1 MRSALIRDAHR
12 QWRAPALAA
21 VVLCVMLIA
30 GGDLAVQDASAAK
43 KRKPAAAQCPAGTT
57 PIVTKR
63 GRKAVLKRDR
73 RGRLRCRDVKRSSLR
88 RPAKTPTMQI
98 GQVADV
104 LDSVADINPKAFTRL
119 ERALGRRRADHL
131 MKIALTAWR
140 KTAGAAGAASETE
153 TFSAGGADGKA
164 TFNLEKVEGDRS
176 GFRATASAEMKATR
190 EDVMKFGSE
199 LKDKLPADVTGARAK
214 VDVSF
219 EDLAASCP
227 NEKGAVPGKLR
238 GKGTITVTV
247 ERSGGPPIDVKLS
260 ADVNTTYTAEVGADG
275 KVSSINDVDVQ
286 TTFQTGGS
294 GKSTETYR
302 GRVSGSG
309 FGTDGILDAPSGGTG
324 AAIERDVGH
333 LDPNSGGVFGP
344 HGSWRYGRGFPTSD
358 LRTVDNVKA
367 MAATSIATNVL
378 TLAALEYLRKVTL
391 ERIEKSPCG
400 YTVEVDIASR
410 TVTAAYEAVG
420 TLKFSVVTRAVPG
433 SATRWTGTAPAL
445 FADLSFTAKSECVM
459 HTPVNTA
466 GTFTVDLERLPSGNL
481 KVTWSA
487 FPETSASIDCPP
499 DGSDPP
505 YDPPPIPGMTG
516 PSLLGVTPTTF
527 ELPASGGAQVISG
540 GIDAGGG
547 DGFFDS
553 GSLLVSPKS

>member
-1 MRSALIRDAHR
+1 MRAL
-12 QWRAPALAA
+12 ALAA

-30 GGDLAVQDASAAK
+30 GGDVAVQDASAAK
-43 KRKPAAAQCPAGTT
+43 KRKPTAAQCPAGTT

-73 RGRLRCRDVKRSSLR
+73 RGRLRCRDVKRSNLR
-88 RPAKTPTMQI
+88 RPAKTPTKQV

-119 ERALGRRRADHL
+119 ERALGRRRADRL
-131 MKIALTAWR
+131 MKLALRAWR
-140 KTAGAAGAASETE
+140 PTAGAATETQ

-176 GFRATASAEMKATR
+176 GFRATASAEMKVTR
-190 EDVMKFGSE
+190 EDVVKFGSE

-219 EDLAASCP
+219 EDVAATCP

-238 GKGTITVTV
+238 GKGSITVTV
-247 ERSGGPPIDVKLS
+247 ERSGGPAIEVKLS

-275 KVSSINDVDVQ
+275 KVSAINDVDVQ

-294 GKSTETYR
+294 GNSTETYR
-302 GRVSGSG
+302 GRISGSG
-309 FGTDGILDAPSGGTG
+309 FGTDGILDAPAGRTG
-324 AAIERDVGH
+324 AALDRDVGH

-344 HGSWRYGRGFPTSD
+344 HGSWRYGRAFPISD

-378 TLAALEYLRKVTL
+378 TLASLEYLRKVTL
-391 ERIEKSPCG
+391 DRIEKSPCG
-400 YTVEVDIASR
+400 YTVFVEINTR
-410 TVTAAYEAVG
+410 TNTALYQSFG
-420 TLKFSVVTRAVPG
+420 TLKFSVPTRAVPG
-433 SATRWTGTAPAL
+433 STTRWKGTAPAQYG
-445 FADLSFTAKSECVM
+445 DLTFTALTECVM

-481 KVTWSA
+481 RVTWSA

-499 DGSDPP
+499 DDSDPP
-505 YDPPPIPGMTG
+505 YDPPPVPGMLG

-527 ELPASGGAQVISG
+527 ELPASGGLQAIGG

-553 GSLLVSPKS
+553 GSLLVSPNR